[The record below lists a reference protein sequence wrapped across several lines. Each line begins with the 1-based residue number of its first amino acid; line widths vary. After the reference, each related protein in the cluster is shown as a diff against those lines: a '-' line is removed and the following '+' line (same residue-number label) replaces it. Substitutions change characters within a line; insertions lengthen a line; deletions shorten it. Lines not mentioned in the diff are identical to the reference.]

1 MLAIRFS
8 HPAAVPTTIFMQKP
22 LPSRVLYRLLLVAA
36 SVASGQRALA
46 QSQQTTPPLT
56 GTPTSATDTLTR
68 QSTPGIPP
76 ELNKQEIPLVLTP
89 SVVDENGEPLAG
101 VTLSASKGSFT
112 VVTDSVGQAKMPGLG
127 AGDIIEVSVGM
138 SKIRSYVL
146 RSDDLTPIIELS
158 TYNPAVARLKK
169 VRLLFLGNIRPDL
182 TAASTQ
188 TLYNRDIQK
197 IPAVSFLNTLG
208 GRFAGLQATQLTG
221 IPGGDITSINLLG
234 QAPVVVID
242 GIQRTYSAFDPI
254 TSFDL
259 EEIESVTL
267 LKDALSTSML
277 GVRGSNGGVLNVVT
291 RQGTPGQPRISATF
305 QTAIQQPLKLP
316 QPLSAYDYATLY
328 NEARVNDGLTPT
340 YTAQDLALY
349 QNGQDPIGHPNVNYR
364 DLVLKNSARLDR
376 YTLSATGGN
385 AFAKYFVSM
394 EHLNQSGLLR
404 TSSINP
410 YNTSNNYRVYL
421 LRTNLDLQL
430 TSKLSGGIRILGRI
444 QDQNDPGAT
453 TGTIINNL
461 FNTPANAY
469 PVYNDDGSYGGSQQ
483 FQSNVYAQT
492 VSSGYRTNYKRNVIT
507 DFYLQRTLNEL
518 LPGLYVRATGSYFAS
533 LSENI
538 DRSKPFLTFDQTGS
552 GTTAT
557 YQQFGTVGNQ
567 ANGNSISYQSNTTYV
582 EGQLGYQRQ
591 GATHGLN
598 AQLLANVQSTRTGS
612 DLPLTVQGISG
623 RASYNYAGKYVA
635 ELSFGLNG
643 SNRYNT
649 DNNFAYG
656 FFPAGGL
663 AWNISRENFLQGQQW
678 LSFLKLYANLGV
690 TGNDV
695 PGYFGYIQT
704 YSDAAGY
711 TFGTSASG
719 IGGFA
724 EQQLATQGRT
734 WEKARK
740 LVAGLQGAVLDNHLS
755 FTVEYY
761 NSLYY
766 DLLTQRGTNSA
777 LLGQSYANENIGRNL
792 YQGLTGQLS
801 YQQNI
806 GGLSLYGAVN
816 VGIQRSKVLYFGE
829 VTYPNAY
836 QQVTGQQV
844 GQRFGYV
851 ADGLFQNAAQV
862 QGAAT
867 VPGYTPQPGDVRYK
881 DLNGDGIINQLDI
894 APIGKTSP
902 SVPFGVTLG
911 STWKGFDLSVLLQG
925 ALNNQVYL
933 GGSTEYAF
941 TTLSGGGYGN
951 AFTPQLDR
959 WTPSNPNG
967 SYPRLSLGSNVNNF
981 QTSSYWLR
989 NNNYMRLRNVE
1000 VGYTLPLAL
1009 SRRARLQG
1017 IRLFFNGTNLATV
1030 SQLNRIDPEGY
1041 GAIYP
1046 NQRLLNFGVNVKL

>member
-1 MLAIRFS
+1 MS
-8 HPAAVPTTIFMQKP
+8 KP
-22 LPSRVLYRLLLVAA
+22 LPSRALCRLLLLAAGVAT
-36 SVASGQRALA
+36 GQRALA
-46 QSQQTTPPLT
+46 QNQQTMLPLT
-56 GTPTSATDTLTR
+56 GTKSAADTLQLT
-68 QSTPGIPP
+68 SGTPP
-76 ELNKQEIPLVLTP
+76 ELNKQEVPTVLTP

-101 VTLSASKGSFT
+101 VTLSVRNGSFT
-112 VVTDSVGQAKMPGLG
+112 TVTDSVGQAKLPSLV
-127 AGDIIEVSVGM
+127 AGEEIEVRIEK

-146 RSDDLTPIIELS
+146 RSNDLTPVIELS
-158 TYNPAVARLKK
+158 TYNPAVARLKR
-169 VRLLFLGNIRPDL
+169 VRLLFLGSIRPDL

-197 IPAVSFLNTLG
+197 VPTTSFLNTLA
-208 GRFAGLQATQLTG
+208 GRIAGLQAIQYTG
-221 IPGGDITSINLLG
+221 LPGSDITSVNLLG
-234 QAPVVVID
+234 QGPVVVID
-242 GIQRTYSAFDPI
+242 GIQRSYSSFDPI

-259 EEIESVTL
+259 EEIESITL

-277 GVRGSNGGVLNVVT
+277 GVRGSDGGVLNVVT
-291 RQGTPGQPRISATF
+291 RRGTPGQPRISATF
-305 QTAIQQPLKLP
+305 QTAIQQPLKYP
-316 QPLSAYDYATLY
+316 KPLGSYDYATLY
-328 NEARVNDGLTPT
+328 NEARVNDGLAPVYTP
-340 YTAQDLALY
+340 QDLALY
-349 QNGQDPIGHPNVNYR
+349 QSGADPIGHPNVDYR
-364 DLVLKNSARLDR
+364 DLVLKKSAQLNR

-394 EHLNQSGLLR
+394 EHLSQSGLLQ

-410 YNTSNNYRVYL
+410 YNTSNNYKVYV
-421 LRTNLDLQL
+421 LRSNLDLQL
-430 TSKLSGGIRILGRI
+430 TRKLTGGIRILGRV
-444 QDQNDPGAT
+444 QDQNDAGAT
-453 TGTIINNL
+453 TGTIISNL

-492 VSSGYRTNYKRNVIT
+492 VNSGYRTNYKRNVIS
-507 DFYLQRTLNEL
+507 DFYLQRSLDEL
-518 LPGLYVRATGSYFAS
+518 LSGLYVRATASYFSS

-552 GTTAT
+552 GTSAL
-557 YQQFGTVGNQ
+557 YQQFGSTGNQ
-567 ANGNSISYQSNTTYV
+567 ANSNSISYQSNTTYV

-591 GATHGLN
+591 GATHGLS
-598 AQLLANVQSTRTGS
+598 AQLLANSQSIRTGS

-635 ELSFGLNG
+635 EVSFGLNG

-649 DNNFAYG
+649 SNHYAYG

-663 AWNISRENFLQGQQW
+663 AWNLSREKFLQDQPW
-678 LSFLKLYANLGV
+678 LSFLKLYANLGL

-695 PGYFGYIQT
+695 PGYFSYIQT
-704 YSDAAGY
+704 YSDDAGY
-711 TFGTSASG
+711 FFGTSAGAVSG
-719 IGGFA
+719 VS

-740 LVAGLQGAVLDNHLS
+740 LVTGLQGAVLNNHLG

-766 DLLTQRGTNSA
+766 DLVMQRGTNSA
-777 LLGQSYANENIGRNL
+777 LLGQAYANENIGRNL

-801 YQQNI
+801 YQQNL
-806 GGLSLYGAVN
+806 GGLNLYAAVN
-816 VGIQRSKVLYFGE
+816 MGVQYTKVLYYDE

-836 QQVTGQQV
+836 QQRTGQRV
-844 GQRFGYV
+844 GQQFGYV
-851 ADGLFQNAAQV
+851 ADGLFQNAAEI

-867 VPGYTPQPGDVRYK
+867 VPGYKPQPGDIRYK
-881 DLNGDGIINQLDI
+881 DLNGDGIINQLDV

-902 SVPFGVTLG
+902 VIPFGVTLG
-911 STWKGFDLSVLLQG
+911 TTWKGLDVSVQLQG

-933 GGSTEYAF
+933 SGATEYAF
-941 TTLSGGGYGN
+941 STLSGGGYGN
-951 AFTPQLDR
+951 AFEPQLDR
-959 WTPSNPNG
+959 WTPSNPNAT
-967 SYPRLSLGSNVNNF
+967 YPRLSLGGNVNNF
-981 QTSSYWLR
+981 QTSSYWLH

-1009 SRRARLQG
+1009 SSRSRLQG

-1030 SQLNRIDPEGY
+1030 SQFNRIDPEGY

-1046 NQRLLNFGVNVKL
+1046 NQRLLNFGMNVKL